1 MLTLFSLKFSCH
13 LLRGVLTRDSKVVHG
28 TRSLESWFHTALSWF
43 ILFSLLLLSNP
54 SNEVKTLL
62 RCRVLYEKVE
72 IIRFYFI
79 SNQYVLLLSLGDGVM
94 HLLFPPENIC
104 TSCVTTCHAPSIW
117 NQMSSNIYMFWR
129 TVIMLT
135 ISFLPDV
142 LDMGL
147 TLPSAI
153 MEAGP
158 HSFLAARYFTMIFI
172 VCNLWFITTVWQ
184 NEDILG
190 LMHLHW
196 RKL

>member
-1 MLTLFSLKFSCH
+1 MGDAVKKNYARTLSKSAGKRDKPQMLTLFSLKFSCH

-117 NQMSSNIYMFWR
+117 NQMSSNIYMF
-129 TVIMLT
+129 
-135 ISFLPDV
+135 
-142 LDMGL
+142 
-147 TLPSAI
+147 
-153 MEAGP
+153 
-158 HSFLAARYFTMIFI
+158 
-172 VCNLWFITTVWQ
+172 
-184 NEDILG
+184 
-190 LMHLHW
+190 
-196 RKL
+196 